1 MDAKDS
7 LKLVLDALY
16 YHKKQTITRAV
27 LIDLLRGSETRA
39 IVDSGLIHS
48 DFFGAGDKHEEPHY
62 TAVIDQ
68 AIVEKYLTESDG
80 HLSYTPKGNKFRKAP
95 TSFELEDESADKEP
109 SKGDEAMLDS
119 IAENALKNGNFDGDS
134 VEDAI
139 DQPLLPPTTGM
150 RSSRM
155 IHLLQAIDRKLSLD
169 DYAEQNQLDFDELL
183 DDLEHLVQRGTQLD
197 ISYFVDEVLD
207 AEAQDEIFDYFDSVN
222 GNVEKAINEFY
233 GVYQPEEIRLAR
245 LVWK

>member
-16 YHKKQTITRAV
+16 QHKKQKITRAM
-27 LIDLLRGSETRA
+27 LIDLLRGCEARA

-48 DFFGAGDKHEEPHY
+48 ALYGAGDKHEEPHY
-62 TAVIDQ
+62 TTVIDQ
-68 AIVEKYLTESDG
+68 AISEKYITESDG
-80 HLSYTPKGNKFRKAP
+80 YLSSTAKGGRFRNSP
-95 TSFELEDESADKEP
+95 TSFILEEETSDKEP

-119 IAENALKNGNFDGDS
+119 IAENALKNETFDGDEVGDS
-134 VEDAI
+134 V
-139 DQPLLPPTTGM
+139 DQPLPPSTGL
-150 RSSRM
+150 RSNRM
-155 IHLLQAIDRKLSLD
+155 IHLLQAIDRQLSLD

-183 DDLEHLVQRGTQLD
+183 DDLEHLVQRGTKLD

-207 AEAQDEIFDYFDSVN
+207 EEAQDELFDYFDKVN

-233 GVYQPEEIRLAR
+233 GVYQPEEVRLAR

>member
-16 YHKKQTITRAV
+16 QHKKQNITRAL
-27 LIDLLRGSETRA
+27 LIDLLRGCETRA

-48 DFFGAGDKHEEPHY
+48 AFFSAGDKHEEPHY

-68 AIVEKYLTESDG
+68 AITEKYITEIDD
-80 HLSYTPKGNKFRKAP
+80 HLAATAKGGRFRNAP
-95 TSFELEDESADKEP
+95 TSFILEEDSSDKEP
-109 SKGDEAMLDS
+109 SEGDEAMLDS
-119 IAENALKNGNFDGDS
+119 IAESALKNESFGGDN
-134 VEDAI
+134 VEDSI

-150 RSSRM
+150 RSNRM

-183 DDLEHLVQRGTQLD
+183 DDLEHLVQRGTKLD

-207 AEAQDEIFDYFDSVN
+207 QEAQDEIFDYLDDVK